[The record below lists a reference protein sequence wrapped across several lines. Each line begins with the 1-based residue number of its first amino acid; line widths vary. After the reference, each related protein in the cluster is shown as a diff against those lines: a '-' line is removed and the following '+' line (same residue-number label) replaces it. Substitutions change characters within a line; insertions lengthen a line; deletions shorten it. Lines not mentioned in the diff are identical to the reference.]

1 MEVSPSES
9 KKLVNLIQYFKEVGP
24 HFPQKNIMSRIIE
37 KEWTTKEGLDAR
49 VVFIKNSHRCGY
61 VSVKKDHWLY
71 GVGYNDLYIL
81 NVHGGLT
88 FGSEIKDS
96 EDWWIGFDCAHSG
109 DKTMFNQSGEERTT
123 KFCIDECEDLA
134 RQITKLNGT
143 SFAYCCIAKI
153 SKTRLKEDLHNEMI
167 ALSLKDDIYAKEYFE
182 MLKNSFQEDPN

>member
-1 MEVSPSES
+1 MQVSPSES

-24 HFPQKNIMSRIIE
+24 HFPQKNTMSLIIE

-81 NVHGGLT
+81 DVHGGLT

-123 KFCIDECEDLA
+123 EFCVDECEDLA
-134 RQITKLNGT
+134 RQITKLNET
-143 SFAYCCIAKI
+143 SFAYRCIAKI
-153 SKTRLKEDLHNEMI
+153 SKTRLKEDWHNEMI